1 MMKRKHMGL
10 IIFLSLLFLCRFINI
25 PLIGVSP
32 VSAAAGVAETMADG
46 ADPNKMTALTTTG
59 KTVHTTK
66 VQVATPTFTPAGGTY
81 ASHPNVVIS
90 CKTAGAII
98 RYTTYGGEPTS
109 ASPQYTGPIPVI
121 ITTTLK
127 AKAFRWDMADS
138 NTAAATYAIG
148 GNPSTVATPAFSPA
162 GGTYASPQN
171 VSLSCG
177 TVGATI
183 RYTTN
188 GSEPTASSMLY
199 SAPIPVNATATLK
212 AKAFKSG
219 LTDSNTAAATYTVGN
234 PAAVATPTFAPAA
247 GTYAFH
253 PNVVISC
260 NTVGAIIR
268 YTTYGS
274 EPTSASPQYI
284 GPIPVMI
291 TTTLKAKAFKAGM
304 TESNTA
310 AATYTIE

>member
-1 MMKRKHMGL
+1 MMQRKRMGL
-10 IIFLSLLFLCRFINI
+10 IVVLCLFFLCSFINI
-25 PLIGVSP
+25 NFIGVSP
-32 VSAAAGVAETMADG
+32 ISAAAGVAETSADG
-46 ADPNKMTALTTTG
+46 ADYNKMTALTMTE
-59 KTVHTTK
+59 KTVHTAK
-66 VQVATPTFTPAGGTY
+66 VQVATPIFTPAGGTY
-81 ASHPNVVIS
+81 ASHLNVVIS

-98 RYTTYGGEPTS
+98 RYTTYGGEPTA
-109 ASPQYTGPIPVI
+109 ASPKYTGPIPVI

-127 AKAFRWDMADS
+127 AKAFKWDMADS

-148 GNPSTVATPAFSPA
+148 GNPSTVATPAFNPA

-188 GSEPTASSMLY
+188 GSEPTAASMQY
-199 SAPIPVNATATLK
+199 YAPIPINATAALK

-219 LTDSNTAAATYTVGN
+219 MTDSNTAAATYTIGN
-234 PAAVATPTFAPAA
+234 PAAVATPTFSPAG

-260 NTVGAIIR
+260 NTVGAVIR
-268 YTTYGS
+268 YTTYGG

-284 GPIPVMI
+284 GPIPVII